1 MLGELGSCI
10 EAVNQRIDDRL
21 GFHLIAHHMRNEQDH
36 QLGAASIGGV
46 VPEQVADHGHV
57 LEQWDAAVSDT
68 ATLSDQ
74 AAERHREAV
83 APARR
88 EPYRSSGRKR
98 SLPPAP
104 TWFSWP
110 NPAAFSASIWDQ
122 NRSFWQALL
131 FNLHDAA
138 CRNCRNG
145 AGFKIQ
151 FREECRFDPGH
162 PHHHS
167 VLPLKVETTR
177 SGRARCAVSHR
188 DGPKLW
194 RLAVSLPR
202 RRIIHLRWT
211 SQSSHPAHGAGSAC
225 GSPENAYSYWLS
237 RQSKL

>member
-1 MLGELGSCI
+1 MKHGDAKSLTRSAGS
-10 EAVNQRIDDRL
+10 AR
-21 GFHLIAHHMRNEQDH
+21 
-36 QLGAASIGGV
+36 
-46 VPEQVADHGHV
+46 
-57 LEQWDAAVSDT
+57 AVSIIRPKAFFASRADMVFM
-68 ATLSDQ
+68 
-74 AAERHREAV
+74 AES
-83 APARR
+83 
-88 EPYRSSGRKR
+88 RSVQCVHLG
-98 SLPPAP
+98 
-104 TWFSWP
+104 P
-110 NPAAFSASIWDQ
+110 NG
-122 NRSFWQALL
+122 SFWQALL